1 MSVTR
6 LWIGVDAG
14 KEHHHAAALDDTGRV
29 VWSTRVPNDQDAINQ
44 LLERAEGHDAVWGI
58 DLLGSETAL
67 LRALLAVARQA
78 TVYVPGRTVKTMSGT
93 FRGEAKTDA
102 RDALVIANTIRMR
115 HDFLTLAPTT
125 NLIAELE
132 LLLTH
137 RTGLIED
144 WVCSINRLRRLL
156 LGISPTLER
165 ALTVTNIG
173 VLILLTGYQTPD
185 QIRAAGRDE
194 LIAHLRRHRALH
206 VAKLADTALAA
217 AAQQHLTL
225 PGQDI
230 AAGLAAQLA
239 TDLLSL
245 HRRLLEIDKTI
256 AAVFDQHPQAKIIRS
271 LPGMGPL
278 VGAEFVVAVG
288 DLSTFNG
295 SDQVA
300 AYAGLAP
307 VPHDSGKR
315 TSNLRRPQR
324 YNRRLR
330 RAMFMSA
337 FTSIRTEGP
346 SRTYYQR
353 KRAQGRH
360 HQQAILALARRRV
373 DVLCALLRDNR
384 CFQPDPPAKAA

>member
-1 MSVTR
+1 VTR

-14 KEHHHAAALDDTGRV
+14 KEYHHAAALDDTGRV
-29 VWSTRVPNDQDAINQ
+29 VWSTRVPNDQDAIGQ
-44 LLERAEGHDAVWGI
+44 LLDRAEGHEAVWGI
-58 DLLGSETAL
+58 DLLSGETAL
-67 LRALLAVARQA
+67 LRALLAVAGHS

-102 RDALVIANTIRMR
+102 RDAVVIANTIRMR
-115 HDFLTLAPTT
+115 HDFLTIAPTT
-125 NLIAELE
+125 NLVAELE

-137 RTGLIED
+137 RAGLNED
-144 WVCSINRLRRLL
+144 WVRSINRLRRLM
-156 LGISPTLER
+156 LGISPALER
-165 ALTVTNIG
+165 ALKVTNVG
-173 VLILLTGYQTPD
+173 VLILLTGYQTPE

-194 LIAHLRRHRALH
+194 IIAHLRRHRALH
-206 VAKLADTALAA
+206 VARAADTALAA
-217 AAQQHLTL
+217 AAQQHITL

-230 AAGLAAQLA
+230 AARLAAQLA
-239 TDLLSL
+239 ADLLGL
-245 HRRLLEIDKTI
+245 HRRLLELDKTI
-256 AAVFDQHPQAKIIRS
+256 AAVFDRHPQAKIIQS

-295 SDQVA
+295 SGQVA

-315 TSNLRRPQR
+315 INNLRRPQR

-337 FTSIRTEGP
+337 FTSIRAEGP

-384 CFQPDPPAKAA
+384 CFQPDAPTKAA